1 MEKKFASVVFDRRN
15 QVEKLGYGKVD
26 VCVYLCRSERKFI
39 TLRNCT
45 PIEWKKYQQSKELR
59 IELSVYENIA
69 ENMQKCG
76 EEMTIENYNKHLG
89 ITPKKEDDKL
99 KERRKRMSSPTG
111 FIDFIKEEM
120 AKEDLQPGTLKR
132 RKVVLEAL
140 NRFGRLN
147 RFADV
152 TPENIKAFDEF
163 LRKEDKN
170 RTDVAL
176 NNYHKVLKKYAK
188 AAFDRD
194 YITKYPYDSPLC
206 KFKRGECK
214 ERKPLTEDE
223 LLVVLKLKEL
233 STGEEH
239 ARDLFVFSAFTGLA
253 YADNQNFDF
262 EKMTVK
268 KGKTYFIDGERLK
281 NGHSFFTPILPQAME
296 ILKKYDYQLP
306 KMSNQKMNQY
316 LHLVESRAKLHK
328 PMTSH
333 VARHSFATI
342 ALNHDI
348 PMEDVA
354 KMLGHTN
361 INTTK
366 IYAKLLENF
375 ADSVRWQLQKVSAEK
390 EKLSAD
396 TLRLLGGVRLWQ

>member
-1 MEKKFASVVFDRRN
+1 MAKESITVVYDRKKK
-15 QVEKLGYGKVD
+15 VETTGKGKVELSI
-26 VCVYLCRSERKFI
+26 YLARGQRKYLTI
-39 TLRNCT
+39 KECS
-45 PIEWKKYQQSKELR
+45 PIEWKTYRQSKELR
-59 IELSVYENIA
+59 IELLAYKGIA

-76 EEMTIENYNKHLG
+76 EEMTIENYNRHLG
-89 ITPKKEDDKL
+89 ITSKKEDDKL

-120 AKEDLQPGTLKR
+120 AKENLQEGTLKR
-132 RKVVLEAL
+132 RNVVLEAL
-140 NRFGRLN
+140 NRFGKLKS
-147 RFADV
+147 FADV

-188 AAFDRD
+188 EAYDRD
-194 YITKYPYDSPLC
+194 YIPKYPYDSPLC

-366 IYAKLLENF
+366 IYAKLLTKTIERHAANLI
-375 ADSVRWQLQKVSAEK
+375 AALEGLHD
-390 EKLSAD
+390 
-396 TLRLLGGVRLWQ
+396 

>member
-1 MEKKFASVVFDRRN
+1 MAKESITVVYDRKKK
-15 QVEKLGYGKVD
+15 VETTGKGKVEFSI
-26 VCVYLCRSERKFI
+26 YLARGQRKYVTI
-39 TLRNCT
+39 KECS
-45 PIEWKKYQQSKELR
+45 PVEWKTYRQSKELR
-59 IELSVYENIA
+59 IELLAYKGIA

-76 EEMTIENYNKHLG
+76 EEMTIENYNRHLG
-89 ITPKKEDDKL
+89 ITPKKEATKQQ
-99 KERRKRMSSPTG
+99 ERRKRLSSPTG

-120 AKEDLQPGTLKR
+120 AKENLQAGTLKR
-132 RKVVLEAL
+132 RKVVLDAL
-140 NRFGRLN
+140 ERFGKLKS
-147 RFADV
+147 FADV

-163 LRKEDKN
+163 LRKEDKA
-170 RTDVAL
+170 RTDVTL
-176 NNYHKVLKKYAK
+176 NNYHKVLKKYSKEAY
-188 AAFDRD
+188 DRD
-194 YITKYPYDSPLC
+194 YIPKYPYDSPLC
-206 KFKRGECK
+206 KFKRGEYK

-223 LLVVLKLKEL
+223 LLAVLKLKEL

-366 IYAKLLENF
+366 IYAKLLTKTIERHAANLI
-375 ADSVRWQLQKVSAEK
+375 AALEGLHD
-390 EKLSAD
+390 
-396 TLRLLGGVRLWQ
+396 